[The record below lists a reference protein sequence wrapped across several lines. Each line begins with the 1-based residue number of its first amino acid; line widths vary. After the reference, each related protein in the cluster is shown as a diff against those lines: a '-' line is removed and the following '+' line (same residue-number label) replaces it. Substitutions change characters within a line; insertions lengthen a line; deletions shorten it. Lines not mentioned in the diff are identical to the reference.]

1 MKKLVF
7 AVCLVMCLAGCAN
20 NSTEEKAK
28 DSKAS
33 AESAVSSAEES
44 KFNSHITYTCEKA
57 ADDPEL
63 DKVADARDA
72 RYSQAFNE
80 SEHTIKKDYENK
92 EIRLEFDNTEGTEDF
107 AETSNLANIVKFIK
121 GEDKSG
127 EVILTNENIESCEK
141 QIYVDAGDGSERWGV
156 TIQFDDEGKQLFA
169 DATTELSEK
178 KMPISVWLNDEM
190 ISAPNVNEPILD
202 GKCQISGDF
211 DEEKATDLAEKIAMK
226 PLPFDITVKECE
238 LNK

>member
-1 MKKLVF
+1 MKKLIL
-7 AVCLVMCLAGCAN
+7 AVCLVMCLAGCGN
-20 NSTEEKAK
+20 NSTEDKAK

-44 KFNSHITYTCEKA
+44 KFDSHITYTCEKA
-57 ADDPEL
+57 ADDAEL
-63 DKVADARDA
+63 DKVADALDA
-72 RYSQAFNE
+72 RYSQAFSE

-141 QIYVDAGDGSERWGV
+141 QMYVYAGDGSERWVV

-190 ISAPNVNEPILD
+190 ISAPMVNEPIMD

-211 DEEKATDLAEKIAMK
+211 DEEKATELADKIAMK
-226 PLPFDITVKECE
+226 PLPFDITVKESE

>member
-1 MKKLVF
+1 M
-7 AVCLVMCLAGCAN
+7 
-20 NSTEEKAK
+20 
-28 DSKAS
+28 
-33 AESAVSSAEES
+33 
-44 KFNSHITYTCEKA
+44 
-57 ADDPEL
+57 
-63 DKVADARDA
+63 
-72 RYSQAFNE
+72 
-80 SEHTIKKDYENK
+80 
-92 EIRLEFDNTEGTEDF
+92 EDF
-107 AETSNLANIVKFIK
+107 AETSTLANIVKFKK

-127 EVILTNENIESCEK
+127 EIVLTNENIESCEK
-141 QIYVDAGDGSERWGV
+141 QMYVYAGDGSERWVV

-190 ISAPNVNEPILD
+190 ISAPNVNEPIVD

-226 PLPFDITVKECE
+226 PLPFDITLEKYE